1 MKLKKI
7 TTALAGLALSA
18 SAVLADG
25 PVVLTA
31 VGTWSSLT
39 NFQKHEEPFFNT
51 RLNAASGG
59 DIVGKI
65 QSQSGLGLKGF
76 EIMRL
81 VKNGVFDFAFGLP
94 GYVAAEN
101 AIFEGA
107 DLSSLTQ
114 DIDTQRKVSDAYF
127 PTLEKAFEEI
137 YNAKLLM
144 LYPFP
149 SQTLWCN
156 GEVNGIAD
164 LDGKKIRVYS
174 TTLGDFVEGVGGTS
188 VTVSFGEV
196 IPALEKGVVDCAITG
211 TMSAYTAKWNQV
223 ATHAYT
229 LRVGWGLAFGAMNMD
244 KWNSL
249 SADQQALIQSET
261 AALTDAMWTE
271 TATEDDVAISCITGG
286 ECSVGEGGSMTLV
299 EPSAADLALR
309 DTIAT
314 DVVLARWAKRCGAE
328 CAENWN
334 ETVGPILG
342 PSFFAKADP
351 TLPPPAIMTLCG
363 FSVDFLNSLMKRI
376 FSSVAKKKTSSSGK
390 ITVSPLGIICLFC
403 LYIATTLTSTLG
415 I

>member
-1 MKLKKI
+1 MKTV
-7 TTALAGLALSA
+7 TTAFAAFALSA
-18 SAVLADG
+18 SAALADD
-25 PVVLTA
+25 PVVLNA

-51 RLNAASGG
+51 RLREASDGN
-59 DIVGKI
+59 IVGKI

-107 DLSSLTQ
+107 DLSTLTQ
-114 DIDTQRKVSDAYF
+114 DIDTQRKVSDAYY
-127 PTLEKAFEEI
+127 PTLEKSFADI

-156 GEVNGIAD
+156 GEVNGIED
-164 LDGKKIRVYS
+164 LKGKKIRVYS

-188 VTVSFGEV
+188 VTVSFSEV

-249 SADQQALIQSET
+249 SESQKTLLQSEIAT
-261 AALTDAMWTE
+261 LTDAMWAE

-286 ECSVGEGGSMTLV
+286 ECAIGEAGSMTLV
-299 EPSAADLALR
+299 EPSESDLKAR

-314 DVVLARWAKRCGAE
+314 EVVLARWAERCGAD
-328 CAENWN
+328 CAANWN

-342 PSFFAKADP
+342 
-351 TLPPPAIMTLCG
+351 
-363 FSVDFLNSLMKRI
+363 
-376 FSSVAKKKTSSSGK
+376 
-390 ITVSPLGIICLFC
+390 
-403 LYIATTLTSTLG
+403 LTAAAN
-415 I
+415 

>member
-1 MKLKKI
+1 MKTV
-7 TTALAGLALSA
+7 TTAFAAFALSA
-18 SAVLADG
+18 SAALADD
-25 PVVLTA
+25 PVVLNA

-51 RLNAASGG
+51 RLREASDGN
-59 DIVGKI
+59 IVGKI

-107 DLSSLTQ
+107 DLSTLTQ
-114 DIDTQRKVSDAYF
+114 DIDTQRKVSDAYY
-127 PTLEKAFEEI
+127 PTLEKSFADI

-156 GEVNGIAD
+156 GEVNGIED
-164 LDGKKIRVYS
+164 LKGKKIRVYS

-188 VTVSFGEV
+188 VTVSFSEV

-249 SADQQALIQSET
+249 SEGQQTLLQSEIAT
-261 AALTDAMWTE
+261 LTDAMWAE

-286 ECSVGEGGSMTLV
+286 ECAIGEAGSMTLV
-299 EPSAADLALR
+299 EPSESDLKAR

-314 DVVLARWAKRCGAE
+314 EVVLARWAERCGAD
-328 CAENWN
+328 CAANWN

-342 PSFFAKADP
+342 
-351 TLPPPAIMTLCG
+351 
-363 FSVDFLNSLMKRI
+363 
-376 FSSVAKKKTSSSGK
+376 
-390 ITVSPLGIICLFC
+390 
-403 LYIATTLTSTLG
+403 LTALAN
-415 I
+415 

>member
-1 MKLKKI
+1 MKTV
-7 TTALAGLALSA
+7 TTAFAAFALSA
-18 SAVLADG
+18 SAALADD
-25 PVVLTA
+25 PVVLNA

-51 RLNAASGG
+51 RLREASDGN
-59 DIVGKI
+59 IVGKI

-107 DLSSLTQ
+107 DLSTLTQ
-114 DIDTQRKVSDAYF
+114 DIDTQRKVSDAYY
-127 PTLEKAFEEI
+127 PTLEKSFADI

-156 GEVNGIAD
+156 GEVNGIED
-164 LDGKKIRVYS
+164 LKGKKIRVYS

-188 VTVSFGEV
+188 VTVSFSEV

-229 LRVGWGLAFGAMNMD
+229 LRVGWGLAFGAMNMN

-249 SADQQALIQSET
+249 SESQQTLLQSEIAT
-261 AALTDAMWTE
+261 FTDAMWAE

-286 ECSVGEGGSMTLV
+286 ECAIGEAGSMTLV
-299 EPSAADLALR
+299 EPSESDLKAR

-314 DVVLARWAKRCGAE
+314 EVVLARWAERCGAD
-328 CAENWN
+328 CAANWN

-342 PSFFAKADP
+342 
-351 TLPPPAIMTLCG
+351 
-363 FSVDFLNSLMKRI
+363 
-376 FSSVAKKKTSSSGK
+376 
-390 ITVSPLGIICLFC
+390 
-403 LYIATTLTSTLG
+403 LTAAAN
-415 I
+415 

>member
-1 MKLKKI
+1 MKKF
-7 TTALAGLALSA
+7 TTAVAALAISA
-18 SAVLADG
+18 TSALADD
-25 PVVLTA
+25 PVVLNA

-39 NFQKHEEPFFNT
+39 NYQKHEEPFFNS
-51 RLNAASGG
+51 RLNEASGG
-59 DIVGKI
+59 EIIGKI

-107 DLSSLTQ
+107 DLSTLTQ
-114 DIDTQRKVSDAYF
+114 DIDTQRKVSDAYY
-127 PTLEKAFEEI
+127 PTLETAFADI

-156 GEVNGIAD
+156 GEVNGIED
-164 LDGKKIRVYS
+164 LKGKKIRVYS

-188 VTVSFGEV
+188 VTVSFSEV

-249 SADQQALIQSET
+249 TADQQTLMQTEIAT
-261 AALTDAMWTE
+261 LTDAMWAE

-286 ECSVGEGGSMTLV
+286 ECAIGEAGSMTLV

-309 DTIAT
+309 DTVAT
-314 DVVLARWAKRCGAE
+314 DVVLARWAERCGAD
-328 CAENWN
+328 CAANWN
-334 ETVGPILG
+334 QTVGPILG
-342 PSFFAKADP
+342 LTA
-351 TLPPPAIMTLCG
+351 
-363 FSVDFLNSLMKRI
+363 
-376 FSSVAKKKTSSSGK
+376 VAK
-390 ITVSPLGIICLFC
+390 
-403 LYIATTLTSTLG
+403 
-415 I
+415 

>member
-1 MKLKKI
+1 MKKLA
-7 TTALAGLALSA
+7 TALGALAITA
-18 SAVLADG
+18 SAAVADS
-25 PVVLTA
+25 PVVLNA

-39 NFQKHEEPFFNT
+39 NYQKHEEPFFNDH
-51 RLNAASGG
+51 LAAASDGQ
-59 DIVGKI
+59 IIGKI

-107 DLSSLTQ
+107 DLSTLTQ
-114 DIDTQRKVSDAYF
+114 DIDTQRQVSDAYF
-127 PTLEKAFEEI
+127 GTLETAFADI

-156 GEVNGIAD
+156 GEVNGMAD
-164 LDGKKIRVYS
+164 LEGKKIRVYS
-174 TTLGDFVEGVGGTS
+174 TTLGDFVEGVGGIS
-188 VTVSFGEV
+188 VTVAFSEV

-211 TMSAYTAKWNQV
+211 TMSAYTANWNQV

-249 SADQQALIQSET
+249 TAEQQSFLSDEIATLN
-261 AALTDAMWTE
+261 DAMWAE
-271 TATEDDVAISCITGG
+271 TATEDDIAISCITGG
-286 ECSVGEGGSMTLV
+286 ACDIGEAGSMTLV
-299 EPSAADLALR
+299 EPSADDLAMR
-309 DTIAT
+309 DKVAT
-314 DVVLARWAKRCGAE
+314 DVVLARWAERCGEE
-328 CAENWN
+328 CAANWN

-342 PSFFAKADP
+342 
-351 TLPPPAIMTLCG
+351 
-363 FSVDFLNSLMKRI
+363 
-376 FSSVAKKKTSSSGK
+376 
-390 ITVSPLGIICLFC
+390 
-403 LYIATTLTSTLG
+403 LTAAAE
-415 I
+415 

>member
-1 MKLKKI
+1 MKKLA
-7 TTALAGLALSA
+7 TLTAALALTAGAA
-18 SAVLADG
+18 FAQN
-25 PVVLTA
+25 PVVLKA

-39 NFQKHEEPFFNT
+39 NFQKHEAPFFNE
-51 RLNAASGG
+51 RLAEASGG
-59 DIVGKI
+59 EIVGDI

-114 DIDTQRKVSDAYF
+114 DIDTQRKVSEAYF
-127 PTLEKAFEEI
+127 PTLEKAFAEI

-156 GEVNGIAD
+156 AEINGIED
-164 LDGKKIRVYS
+164 LDGKKIRVYA

-188 VTVSFGEV
+188 VTVAFSEV
-196 IPALEKGVVDCAITG
+196 IPALEKGVVDCGITG
-211 TMSAYTAKWNQV
+211 TMSAYAANWQQV

-244 KWNSL
+244 KWNSM
-249 SADQQALIQSET
+249 SADQQALMQTEI
-261 AALTDAMWTE
+261 AALNDRMWAE
-271 TATEDDVAISCITGG
+271 TATEDEIAISCITGG
-286 ECSVGEGGSMTLV
+286 DCDIGEKGNMVLV
-299 EPSAADLALR
+299 EPSESDLAIR
-309 DTIAT
+309 DKIAT
-314 DVVLARWAKRCGAE
+314 DVVLARWAERCGAD

-334 ETVGPILG
+334 NTVGPILG
-342 PSFFAKADP
+342 LTAKAE
-351 TLPPPAIMTLCG
+351 
-363 FSVDFLNSLMKRI
+363 
-376 FSSVAKKKTSSSGK
+376 
-390 ITVSPLGIICLFC
+390 
-403 LYIATTLTSTLG
+403 
-415 I
+415 

>member
-1 MKLKKI
+1 MKI
-7 TTALAGLALSA
+7 VTTAIAAFALSA
-18 SAVLADG
+18 SAALADD
-25 PVVLTA
+25 PVVLNA

-51 RLNAASGG
+51 RLREASDGN
-59 DIVGKI
+59 IVGKI

-107 DLSSLTQ
+107 DLSTLTQ
-114 DIDTQRKVSDAYF
+114 DIDTQRKVSDAYY
-127 PTLEKAFEEI
+127 PTLEKSFADI

-156 GEVNGIAD
+156 GEVNGIED
-164 LDGKKIRVYS
+164 LKGKKIRVYS

-188 VTVSFGEV
+188 VTVSFSEV

-249 SADQQALIQSET
+249 SEGQQTLLQSEIAT
-261 AALTDAMWTE
+261 LTDAMWAE

-286 ECSVGEGGSMTLV
+286 ECAIGEAGSMTLV
-299 EPSAADLALR
+299 EPSEADLKAR

-314 DVVLARWAKRCGAE
+314 EVVLARWAERCGAD
-328 CAENWN
+328 CAANWN

-342 PSFFAKADP
+342 
-351 TLPPPAIMTLCG
+351 
-363 FSVDFLNSLMKRI
+363 
-376 FSSVAKKKTSSSGK
+376 
-390 ITVSPLGIICLFC
+390 
-403 LYIATTLTSTLG
+403 LTAAAN
-415 I
+415 

>member
-1 MKLKKI
+1 MKKFSI
-7 TTALAGLALSA
+7 AVAALAISA
-18 SAVLADG
+18 TSALADD
-25 PVVLTA
+25 PVVLNA

-39 NFQKHEEPFFNT
+39 NYQKHEEPFFNS
-51 RLNAASGG
+51 RLNEASGG
-59 DIVGKI
+59 EIIGKI

-107 DLSSLTQ
+107 DLSTLTQ
-114 DIDTQRKVSDAYF
+114 DIDTQRKVSDAYY
-127 PTLEKAFEEI
+127 PTLETAFADI

-156 GEVNGIAD
+156 GEVNGIED
-164 LDGKKIRVYS
+164 LKGKKIRVYS

-188 VTVSFGEV
+188 VTVSFSEV

-249 SADQQALIQSET
+249 TADQQTLMQTEIAT
-261 AALTDAMWTE
+261 LTDAMWAE

-286 ECSVGEGGSMTLV
+286 ECAIGEAGSMTLV

-309 DTIAT
+309 DTVAT
-314 DVVLARWAKRCGAE
+314 DVVLARWAERCGAD
-328 CAENWN
+328 CAANWN
-334 ETVGPILG
+334 QTVGPILG
-342 PSFFAKADP
+342 LTA
-351 TLPPPAIMTLCG
+351 
-363 FSVDFLNSLMKRI
+363 
-376 FSSVAKKKTSSSGK
+376 VAK
-390 ITVSPLGIICLFC
+390 
-403 LYIATTLTSTLG
+403 
-415 I
+415 

>member
-127 PTLEKAFEEI
+127 PTLEKAF
-137 YNAKLLM
+137 
-144 LYPFP
+144 
-149 SQTLWCN
+149 
-156 GEVNGIAD
+156 
-164 LDGKKIRVYS
+164 
-174 TTLGDFVEGVGGTS
+174 
-188 VTVSFGEV
+188 
-196 IPALEKGVVDCAITG
+196 
-211 TMSAYTAKWNQV
+211 
-223 ATHAYT
+223 
-229 LRVGWGLAFGAMNMD
+229 
-244 KWNSL
+244 
-249 SADQQALIQSET
+249 
-261 AALTDAMWTE
+261 
-271 TATEDDVAISCITGG
+271 
-286 ECSVGEGGSMTLV
+286 
-299 EPSAADLALR
+299 
-309 DTIAT
+309 
-314 DVVLARWAKRCGAE
+314 
-328 CAENWN
+328 
-334 ETVGPILG
+334 
-342 PSFFAKADP
+342 
-351 TLPPPAIMTLCG
+351 
-363 FSVDFLNSLMKRI
+363 
-376 FSSVAKKKTSSSGK
+376 
-390 ITVSPLGIICLFC
+390 
-403 LYIATTLTSTLG
+403 
-415 I
+415 